1 MKRILKNFKTSIAG
15 SIAGLPVI
23 IEGINQ
29 GNIIQIISGI
39 GMLIVGLLA
48 KDSDNTTDGK

>member
-23 IEGINQ
+23 LEGINQ
-29 GNIIQIISGI
+29 KNIIQIISGI

-48 KDSDNTTDGK
+48 KDAHTTDGN

>member
-23 IEGINQ
+23 LEGINQ
-29 GNIIQIISGI
+29 RNIIQIISGI
-39 GMLIVGLLA
+39 GMLIVGFLA
-48 KDSDNTTDGK
+48 KDSDVKDDK

>member
-1 MKRILKNFKTSIAG
+1 MKTILKNIKTSIAG

-29 GNIIQIISGI
+29 KNIIQIISGI
-39 GMLIVGLLA
+39 GILIVGLLA
-48 KDSDNTTDGK
+48 KDAHTQDGK

>member
-1 MKRILKNFKTSIAG
+1 MKRIIQNFKTSIAG

-29 GNIIQIISGI
+29 KNIIQIISGI

-48 KDSDNTTDGK
+48 KDAHTTDGN

>member
-48 KDSDNTTDGK
+48 KDSDTTDGK